1 MITALAKL
9 NSDFAILKLV
19 LAKLNNFE
27 FRFGKI
33 ERCYGQFDFKK
44 VYLYELFLVNEI
56 VFKTTDFGVV
66 ILVQVQDTPRSRPRL
81 KGLYF
86 AFVIK

>member
-1 MITALAKL
+1 M
-9 NSDFAILKLV
+9 NFYFRV
-19 LAKLNNFE
+19 NFE
-27 FRFGKI
+27 IRFGKI
-33 ERCYGQFDFKK
+33 DYSFFEIERRFSKIDFKK